1 MILTIGEMFASPQ
14 MPAWIDHIS
23 DPNAKGR
30 AQGFMTMAISL
41 GRAVGPLYG
50 GLMIDGGSY
59 KALFASMF
67 GMHDALRSRHLHS
80 RPSFKTSQTT
90 PR

>member
-14 MPAWIDHIS
+14 MPAWIDDIS

-30 AQGFMTMAISL
+30 SQGMMTMAISL

-50 GLMIDGGSY
+50 
-59 KALFASMF
+59 
-67 GMHDALRSRHLHS
+67 
-80 RPSFKTSQTT
+80 
-90 PR
+90 